1 MWNGIFTGT
10 SIPLLTSVAN
20 FTEVRHTVLAG
31 NLANLDTPGYQ
42 AMDLPVE
49 DFRAH
54 LRRALAEKNTAP
66 LMSPGDR
73 AYYLSAKP
81 PDWSSQKRPFLRHD
95 GNDVSIEEQVS
106 EMVKNQMLHNT
117 ALTIMAS
124 QFRLLLTAISERV

>member
-10 SIPLLTSVAN
+10 SIPLLTRVAN

-49 DFRAH
+49 DFRAQ

-73 AYYLSAKP
+73 TYYLSAKP

>member
-10 SIPLLTSVAN
+10 SIPLLASVAD

-54 LRRALAEKNTAP
+54 LRQALAEKNAVRFS
-66 LMSPGDR
+66 SPGDR
-73 AYYLSAKP
+73 TYYLGAKP
-81 PDWSSQKRPFLRHD
+81 PNWSSEKRPFVRHD
-95 GNDVSIEEQVS
+95 GNDVSVEEQVS

-117 ALTIMAS
+117 ALTIMTS
-124 QFRLLLTAISERV
+124 Q